1 MSVDG
6 RIAMKNGDSKWITSK
21 YARQDVQR
29 FRAKSSVILSS
40 SSTVLSD
47 NPLLNIRYKEFDK
60 KTLSIFPQ
68 KIFRH
73 PTRVI
78 IDSRNRVQPAHKI
91 IETKGEIW
99 LIRLKYDK
107 NIWPKNTTQIIEKAY
122 NKKID
127 IFSLFKFLGQSE
139 INNVW
144 IEAGST
150 LSGFLLNSHLIDELI
165 IYMAP
170 KILGHEA
177 KPLCMIYKKLDILNA
192 LQFKFQD
199 IRRIGPDIRY
209 ILSPQKYNINI

>member
-1 MSVDG
+1 MSIDG
-6 RIAMKNGDSKWITSK
+6 RIAMRNGESKWITSK
-21 YARQDVQR
+21 YARQDVQK

-40 SSTVLSD
+40 SSTILSD
-47 NPLLNIRYKEFDK
+47 DPLLNIRYKEFDK
-60 KTLSIFPQ
+60 KTLSIFSQ
-68 KIFRH
+68 EHFQH

-78 IDSRNRVQPAHKI
+78 IDSQNRIKPSHKI
-91 IETKGEIW
+91 IETEGRIW
-99 LIRLKYDK
+99 LIRLKPDNK
-107 NIWPKNTTQIIEKAY
+107 IWPKNTTQIIEKEY

-127 IFSLFKFLGQSE
+127 IFSLFKFLGKSE

-150 LSGFLLNSHLIDELI
+150 FSGFLLNSYLIDELI

-177 KPLCMIYKKLDILNA
+177 KPLCMVYKKLKILNA

-199 IRRIGPDIRY
+199 ICNIGPDMRF
-209 ILSPQKYNINI
+209 ILSPKRYNTNI